1 MAGINSREKIAY
13 FYNKS
18 SFWNLAK
25 LRNYFS
31 KIHTYVHYSDIASF
45 GINLWCSIFNRKL
58 CTRSCSMQ
66 SVRARDP
73 LIYHEFLKLTN
84 LTLHVNR
91 WIRVYWLYSRG
102 SVVFFGWMCFAPRF
116 SNNSVSF
123 SVLNANCKVVELF
136 RWVTCYFFP
145 PNWLGGSSHIVLF
158 YFWHT
163 YKNFSHKLQLNR
175 VATFSKCRGIYGAL
189 IWFYLLELVN
199 RIAMMKFWFSFFFL
213 KNFIILFVIPII
225 GN

>member
-1 MAGINSREKIAY
+1 
-13 FYNKS
+13 
-18 SFWNLAK
+18 
-25 LRNYFS
+25 
-31 KIHTYVHYSDIASF
+31 
-45 GINLWCSIFNRKL
+45 
-58 CTRSCSMQ
+58 MQ
-66 SVRARDP
+66 STRAGDP

-91 WIRVYWLYSRG
+91 WFRVYRLYSRG
-102 SVVFFGWMCFAPRF
+102 SVIYLFWLDLLCSSFLASRII
-116 SNNSVSF
+116 VSF

-175 VATFSKCRGIYGAL
+175 VATFSKCRGLYGAL
-189 IWFYLLELVN
+189 NL
-199 RIAMMKFWFSFFFL
+199 
-213 KNFIILFVIPII
+213 ILPVRTCK
-225 GN
+225 